1 MKILIT
7 GVAGFIGFS
16 LASKL
21 LEINKYNIYG
31 IDNFDDYYSVKLK
44 RERIKILHKKKKFI
58 FKKIDITSDQISSY
72 LKNKKFDIVFHFA
85 AQAGVRYSLIN
96 PQKYLNTNIYGF
108 IKLIDNLNK
117 SKIKKII
124 YASSS
129 SVYGDTKIYPT
140 KEKTEL
146 NPKNIYGYSKL
157 INENL
162 ANHYFQKTKIP
173 FIGLRFFTIYGI
185 WGRPDMLILKLLK
198 ADSENKK
205 FKLNNGGDHFRDFTS
220 INDVNN
226 ISLKLIKKKI
236 KKNII
241 LNISSNQPIY
251 IKKLINKIK
260 LFKKNLKIKN
270 INKNKAD
277 VYKTHGDNKLL
288 YKFLGYKINRKF
300 DKDLSKIIEWFDS
313 KKKYKFF

>member
-21 LEINKYNIYG
+21 LEKNKYNIYG
-31 IDNFDDYYSVKLK
+31 IDNFDNYYSIKIK
-44 RERIKILHKKKKFI
+44 KKRIKILNKKKNFI
-58 FKKIDITSDQISSY
+58 FKKVDITSDEIFSFC
-72 LKNKKFDIVFHFA
+72 KNKKFDIVFHFA

-96 PQKYLNTNIYGF
+96 PRKYLDTNIHGF
-108 IKLIDNLNK
+108 IKLIESLNK

-140 KEKTEL
+140 KETTQL

-162 ANHYFQKTKIP
+162 ADYYFRKTKIP
-173 FIGLRFFTIYGI
+173 FVGLRFFTIYGI

-198 ADSENKK
+198 ADYENKK
-205 FKLNNGGDHFRDFTS
+205 FSLNNGGDHYRDFTS
-220 INDVNN
+220 IEDVNN

-236 KKNII
+236 NKNII
-241 LNISSNQPIY
+241 LNISSNKPIY

-260 LFKKNLKIKN
+260 LFKKDIRIKN
-270 INKNKAD
+270 INRNKAD

-288 YKFLGYKINRKF
+288 YKFLRYKINRKF
-300 DKDLSKIIEWFDS
+300 DSDLIKMIDWFDRV
-313 KKKYKFF
+313 KKYRFF